1 MQQSDEHWAEI
12 QKFRV
17 SIASVSLYCEPYLE
31 LSRKHWPLILLI
43 QFLTSEIIISN
54 IFDSRE
60 RKITSDSFAEF
71 TNYNQQNKN
80 TFRNFRIYIYIY
92 VCSGFH
98 SFLWWHHSVINAVV
112 LGEKFLH
119 KKGCR
124 PDWNLAQ
131 KCTHSAAIK
140 LWRNLTLVICGKQ
153 S

>member
-80 TFRNFRIYIYIY
+80 TFRNFRIYIMFVVDFIPLYDDTIQL
-92 VCSGFH
+92 SMLLFWEK
-98 SFLWWHHSVINAVV
+98 SFCIRKVV
-112 LGEKFLH
+112 GRI
-119 KKGCR
+119 G
-124 PDWNLAQ
+124 
-131 KCTHSAAIK
+131 I
-140 LWRNLTLVICGKQ
+140 
-153 S
+153 